1 MSLQP
6 NLADDA
12 QVKYSLKEIGKMNKK
27 YLRKITGKNEF
38 FVLLTVIV
46 LVIIVSLIN
55 PSFAS
60 TASAVNIIRA
70 AIEPAIFAVGTYVV
84 IVSGGIDVSSAAI
97 GMFSMFTAT
106 KILYTSNFEGGVWL
120 AYLLAVC
127 FGVVWGFIN
136 GVLVS
141 KVKIPPLIATLATSG
156 IANGTMLFFIGAR
169 EISDVPQGIYNA
181 GYSYLFTV
189 ENEHGFTYPLP
200 TTFLVI
206 VGVLIV
212 TFILMRYTLLG
223 RNIFAIGGD
232 VVSASRSG
240 INVTRTQIFAY
251 AYAGLISGLGGMVHT
266 IMMVNSNP
274 VDLTGNEML
283 TIAAV
288 VIGGARITGGHG
300 SLTGT
305 MLGVLLVTVLS
316 NSLILVGIPSFWQRF
331 VTGMVIIIGT
341 SITSYQA
348 LRAKK
353 KLHVEIETAEVQ
365 NG

>member
-1 MSLQP
+1 M
-6 NLADDA
+6 
-12 QVKYSLKEIGKMNKK
+12 MNKK
-27 YLRKITGKNEF
+27 YLKRIKGKNEF
-38 FVLLTVIV
+38 FVFLTVI
-46 LVIIVSLIN
+46 LLILIVSLIN
-55 PSFAS
+55 SSFAS

-106 KILYTSNFEGGVWL
+106 KILYSANFEGGVWL

-127 FGVVWGFIN
+127 FGLVWGIIN
-136 GVLVS
+136 GVLIS
-141 KVKIPPLIATLATSG
+141 KIKIPPLIATLATSG

-181 GYSYLFTV
+181 GYQYLFTV
-189 ENEHGFTYPLP
+189 ENEYGFKYPLP
-200 TTFLVI
+200 STFLVI
-206 VGVLIV
+206 IAVLVI
-212 TFILMRYTLLG
+212 TFLLMRYTMLG

-232 VVSASRSG
+232 VVSASRAG
-240 INVTRTQIFAY
+240 ISVTRTQIFAY
-251 AYAGLISGLGGMVHT
+251 GYAGLISGLGGMVHT

-305 MLGVLLVTVLS
+305 MLGVLLVTILR

-331 VTGMVIIIGT
+331 VTGMVIIVGT

-348 LRAKK
+348 LRAKRQ
-353 KLHVEIETAEVQ
+353 LHVDVATSTEVQ